1 MDAHTSNTA
10 SNDAAK
16 AYVKHRR
23 LVRLGQAFMAVAAL
37 VAVVHLAQHL
47 ASSPSGFADL
57 VAGYPAAGVVFIVG
71 AVLAGRAEPRS
82 R

>member
-1 MDAHTSNTA
+1 MDAHTSKTA
-10 SNDAAK
+10 SNDPTN
-16 AYVKHRR
+16 AYVKPRR
-23 LVRLGQAFMAVAAL
+23 LVRLGQALMAVAAL
-37 VAVVHLAQHL
+37 VAAVHLAQHL
-47 ASSPSGFADL
+47 ASSPSGVTDL